1 MKSNS
6 IGVARSHTY
15 KRFDQDGNV
24 IEIPKKSY
32 DTEQSAIFAARRIN
46 SLGIDIH
53 KVVAYKCSKCGKW
66 HIGHN
71 NTIMTSRRIEKEREK
86 LK

>member
-6 IGVARSHTY
+6 IGVVRSHTY

-46 SLGIDIH
+46 SL
-53 KVVAYKCSKCGKW
+53 KP
-66 HIGHN
+66 
-71 NTIMTSRRIEKEREK
+71 
-86 LK
+86 

>member
-6 IGVARSHTY
+6 IGAVRSHTY

-24 IEIPKKSY
+24 IEIQKKSY
-32 DTEQSAIFAARRIN
+32 DTDQSAIFAARRIN

-53 KVVAYKCSKCGKW
+53 KVVAY
-66 HIGHN
+66 
-71 NTIMTSRRIEKEREK
+71 TIMTSRRIEKEKEK